1 MMIKCKNCNGKFE
14 LKGTRHIYCSEYC
27 RRMYQWQKYHFG
39 SLRRNIRI
47 SRDALIQK
55 YLRDGR
61 SMSDIAKDY
70 NTSKSVI
77 FKKLKKYNL
86 STRGHDANRE
96 NMIKA
101 VNIKP
106 NRQEIQLDK
115 LIQTEFPNQFR
126 LNVDGGTVINDKIP
140 DWISCNGKKKVI
152 LFNGLYWHLEK
163 IKRKNLINRIFYT
176 KETEERKLNRS
187 YAELGFEV
195 LHIWEDE
202 LKNNRE
208 ILNKINNFIN
218 KQIRCPNDKID

>member
-1 MMIKCKNCNGKFE
+1 MIKCKNCNGNFE
-14 LKGTRHIYCSEYC
+14 PKGIRHIYCSEYC
-27 RRMYQWQKYHFG
+27 RRIYQWQKYHFK
-39 SLRRNIRI
+39 LRRNIRI

-70 NTSKSVI
+70 NTFKSVI

-86 STRGHDANRE
+86 PTRGNGANRE
-96 NMIKA
+96 NMIRT

-106 NRQEIQLDK
+106 NRQETQLDK
-115 LIQTEFPNQFR
+115 LIQTAFPNQFK
-126 LNVDGGTVINDKIP
+126 LNVDGSTIINGKIP
-140 DWISCNGKKKVI
+140 DWISCNDKKKVI

-163 IKRKNLINRIFYT
+163 FKRQNIINKIFYT
-176 KETEERKLNRS
+176 KGLEERKLNRP
-187 YAELGFEV
+187 YTEYGFEV

-218 KQIRCPNDKID
+218 K